1 MQARTIKEKIILA
14 VVVGI
19 IAGIIC
25 AIAKFGWEIPFP
37 PRTPARDLTNPPQQ
51 LLQQLGMSFDLSHLT
66 YLFNGNPRP
75 IMSFIMHFGF
85 SITFSVLYC
94 VAAEF
99 WPRIKLWQGAF
110 YGLVLWVVFHVVLLP
125 LFGTVPA
132 PWDQPFA
139 EHFSEIFGH
148 MFCFWVAELARRDL
162 RNRITHQS
170 EDNTLTTQHAH

>member
-1 MQARTIKEKIILA
+1 MQARTVKEKIILA
-14 VVVGI
+14 VLIGI

-85 SITFSVLYC
+85 SITFTVLYC

-170 EDNTLTTQHAH
+170 EDTLTTQHAH

>member
-1 MQARTIKEKIILA
+1 MQARTIKEKMILA

-37 PRTPARDLTNPPQQ
+37 PRTPERDLTNPPQQ

-85 SITFSVLYC
+85 SITFTVLYC

-148 MFCFWVAELARRDL
+148 MFCFWVAELARCDL
-162 RNRITHQS
+162 RNRLTHQS
-170 EDNTLTTQHAH
+170 EDNTLTAQHAQ

>member
-1 MQARTIKEKIILA
+1 MQARTVKEKIILA
-14 VVVGI
+14 VLIGI

-85 SITFSVLYC
+85 SITFTVLYC

-132 PWDQPFA
+132 PWDQPLA

-170 EDNTLTTQHAH
+170 EDSLTTQHAH

>member
-1 MQARTIKEKIILA
+1 MQARTVKEKIILA
-14 VVVGI
+14 VMIGI

-37 PRTPARDLTNPPQQ
+37 PRTPERDLTNPPQQ
-51 LLQQLGMSFDLSHLT
+51 LLQQLGMSFDLSHIT

-85 SITFSVLYC
+85 SITFTVLYC

-99 WPRIKLWQGAF
+99 WPRIKRWQGAF
-110 YGLVLWVVFHVVLLP
+110 YGLVLWAVFHVVLLP

-170 EDNTLTTQHAH
+170 EDNALTAQHAH

>member
-1 MQARTIKEKIILA
+1 MQARTVKEKIILA
-14 VVVGI
+14 VLIGI

-85 SITFSVLYC
+85 SITFTVLYC

-110 YGLVLWVVFHVVLLP
+110 YGLVLWAVFHVVLLP

-132 PWDQPFA
+132 PWDQPLA

-170 EDNTLTTQHAH
+170 EDSLTTQHAH

>member
-1 MQARTIKEKIILA
+1 MQARTVKEKIILA
-14 VVVGI
+14 VTIGI

-37 PRTPARDLTNPPQQ
+37 PRTPERDLTNPPQQ
-51 LLQQLGMSFDLSHLT
+51 LLQQLGMSFDLSHIT

-85 SITFSVLYC
+85 SITFTVLYC

-99 WPRIKLWQGAF
+99 WPRIKRWQGAF
-110 YGLVLWVVFHVVLLP
+110 YGLVLWAVFHVVLLP

-148 MFCFWVAELARRDL
+148 MFCFWVAELAR
-162 RNRITHQS
+162 
-170 EDNTLTTQHAH
+170 EDNALTAQHAH

>member
-1 MQARTIKEKIILA
+1 MQIRTIRDKIILA
-14 VVVGI
+14 IIIGF

-94 VAAEF
+94 VVAEF
-99 WPRIKLWQGAF
+99 WPRIKLWQGAC

-162 RNRITHQS
+162 RNRFTHQPE
-170 EDNTLTTQHAH
+170 EDARHPQHAH